1 MDKVLV
7 EIYVPGIE
15 QKFDMWL
22 PIHKKIGNIINL
34 LLKSLGEMYENNL
47 VTSDAPLL
55 YNMETSF
62 PYSINLMLNETDIKN
77 GTKLILI

>member
-22 PIHKKIGNIINL
+22 PIHKKIGKGKRKNIT
-34 LLKSLGEMYENNL
+34 
-47 VTSDAPLL
+47 V
-55 YNMETSF
+55 
-62 PYSINLMLNETDIKN
+62 
-77 GTKLILI
+77 